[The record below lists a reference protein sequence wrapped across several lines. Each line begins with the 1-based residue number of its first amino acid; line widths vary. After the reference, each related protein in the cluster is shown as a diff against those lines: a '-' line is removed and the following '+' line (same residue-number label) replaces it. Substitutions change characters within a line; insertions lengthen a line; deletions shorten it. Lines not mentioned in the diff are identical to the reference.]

1 MCTVLPSLF
10 SSDKTKSL
18 FTPWR
23 PGLIKKSKYGRGACT
38 DAIGSYLFQWNVL
51 LKLDFNCSSSFALF
65 SIDKVITRTQR
76 FVSAIENIVA
86 FVSLDNTHLSG
97 QVKTR
102 LISQLIK
109 VISRVPQK
117 LLKYFNDTIISTS
130 FLPLAAVTPV
140 IFCLDLNKALLSVA
154 WKLAVAPEA
163 VRAGSSLYYFHKPP
177 DLFA

>member
-38 DAIGSYLFQWNVL
+38 DTIGSYLFQWNVL

-102 LISQLIK
+102 LIS
-109 VISRVPQK
+109 
-117 LLKYFNDTIISTS
+117 
-130 FLPLAAVTPV
+130 
-140 IFCLDLNKALLSVA
+140 
-154 WKLAVAPEA
+154 
-163 VRAGSSLYYFHKPP
+163 
-177 DLFA
+177 